1 MKTLIVLR
9 HGKSDWSAGEPDRER
24 PLAKRGRRQVP
35 EAGAWLAA
43 NLPDI
48 DLAVV
53 SPAERTRS
61 TWALASAELARPP
74 DVRIDDRVYAAW
86 VRELH
91 DLVSELPDEIGTG
104 VLVGHNPGVE
114 DLVQELT
121 GTWVPLPT
129 SALAVVEWDGTWADP
144 GGATLRAAGRPP
156 ASLR

>member
-9 HGKSDWSAGEPDRER
+9 HGKSDWSGGEPDRER
-24 PLAKRGRRQVP
+24 PLAKRGRRQAP

-43 NLPDI
+43 NLPDL

-61 TWALASAELARPP
+61 TWALASAELAEPP
-74 DVRIDDRVYAAW
+74 DVRVDDRVYAAW
-86 VRELH
+86 GRELH
-91 DLVSELPDEIGTG
+91 DLVSELPDELETV

-121 GTWVPLPT
+121 GTWVPMPT
-129 SALAVVEWDGTWADP
+129 SALAVVEWEGTWADP

-156 ASLR
+156 TSLR

>member
-9 HGKSDWSAGEPDRER
+9 HGKSDWSGGEPDRER

-48 DLAVV
+48 ELAVV

-61 TWALASAELARPP
+61 TWALASAELAQPP
-74 DVRIDDRVYAAW
+74 AVRIDDRVYAAW
-86 VRELH
+86 GRELH
-91 DLVSELPDEIGTG
+91 DVVSELPDELSTV

-121 GTWVPLPT
+121 GTWVPMPT
-129 SALAVVEWDGTWADP
+129 SALAVIEWDGTWADP
-144 GGATLRAAGRPP
+144 GGATVRAAGRPP